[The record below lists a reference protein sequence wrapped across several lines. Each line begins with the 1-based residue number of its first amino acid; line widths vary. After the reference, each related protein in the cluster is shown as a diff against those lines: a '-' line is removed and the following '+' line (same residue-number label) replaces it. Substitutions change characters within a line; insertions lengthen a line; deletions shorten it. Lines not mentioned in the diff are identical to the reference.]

1 MLYLKCLTFF
11 AEDFKITKAEMKQLN
26 RHDAPCEEDNDQMN
40 HDLCIKRSIEQILNC
55 TIPDVSFGEA
65 VPPVGKLKYDICSTN
80 EQFAK
85 LAKLRKLQEFGCL
98 ATCQG
103 KLTLK

>member
-1 MLYLKCLTFF
+1 MFYLKYLTFF
-11 AEDFKITKAEMKQLN
+11 AVDFKITKAEMNRFN
-26 RHDAPCEEDNDQMN
+26 RHDAPCEEDNEQMN
-40 HDLCIKRSIEQILNC
+40 QDLCIKRSIEQILDC
-55 TIPDVSFGEA
+55 TIPDMSFGEA

-80 EQFAK
+80 KQFSKFAK
-85 LAKLRKLQEFGCL
+85 LSKLQEFGCL